1 MNPRNQLIER
11 QEVVHAIDALIPFG
25 MWECTADGTFTH
37 LSPIWL
43 ERIGKTLEECQE
55 TGWMAGAIDGEE
67 AKMLVTWQQCISS
80 GKQWEHE
87 YCICDKHGK
96 DLWILSRGFPL
107 REDSGEIHGWVG
119 LNIDATESKEAE
131 KALRQSEER
140 LDFALET
147 SRTGGWTLNLQDHSS
162 YRSLQHDR
170 IFGYDE
176 MILDWTYEMFLEHV
190 MPEDR
195 TRVDALFRTA
205 TETQTDWSWEC
216 RVRRKDGE
224 VRWIWAA
231 EQIVPTH
238 PAIRR

>member
-1 MNPRNQLIER
+1 MQK
-11 QEVVHAIDALIPFG
+11 VVPFS
-25 MWECTADGTFTH
+25 
-37 LSPIWL
+37 L
-43 ERIGKTLEECQE
+43 Q
-55 TGWMAGAIDGEE
+55 
-67 AKMLVTWQQCISS
+67 ISS
-80 GKQWEHE
+80 
-87 YCICDKHGK
+87 
-96 DLWILSRGFPL
+96 
-107 REDSGEIHGWVG
+107 
-119 LNIDATESKEAE
+119 
-131 KALRQSEER
+131 